1 MVEARTRG
9 MVEHAAIPTHFVGV
23 ANKMTL
29 MEISPR
35 SFLPTLTHVVTDDWA
50 LAKDVVHLNHGSYG
64 GCPRAVISAAAG
76 WRARLEAAPM
86 RFMVLD
92 WQGELDRARAALA
105 AFVRAP
111 DDQLVFMPNA
121 TSGVATALAAARI
134 EPGDDLLTT
143 DHAYRACRNQL
154 NRLAAARGARVVVA
168 ELPWPFDP
176 AAAVAAIRRA
186 VTPKTTLALLDHI
199 TSPSA
204 CVLPLEDVLA
214 VLPGVQVLVDGAHAP
229 GQIDL
234 DIGALLAKG
243 VTWYA
248 GNNHKWMCAPKG
260 TGFLVTTTAVRPL
273 VTSHGASPEYG
284 PPNRLHAE
292 LDWMGTYDPAAH
304 FAVATAIR
312 TVADLGGGWP
322 ATRWHNH
329 MLALELCDRLGG
341 TPVAPPDSLGAM
353 VAFPI
358 ELPAG
363 ITCRSLEDQLLRDG
377 YEVPVVDFFKGPLL
391 RVSAHLYTE
400 PGDAD
405 ALAAKLHALGVK
417 PL

>member
-1 MVEARTRG
+1 
-9 MVEHAAIPTHFVGV
+9 
-23 ANKMTL
+23 MTL
-29 MEISPR
+29 MGISRR
-35 SFLPTLTHVVTDDWA
+35 SLLRTLTHVVTDDWA

-64 GCPRAVISAAAG
+64 GCPRAVLSAAAG

-92 WQGELDRARAALA
+92 WQAELDRARGALA

-121 TSGVATALAAARI
+121 TNAVATALAAARI
-134 EPGDDLLTT
+134 EAGDDLLTT

-154 NRLAAARGARVVVA
+154 NRLAAARGARVIVA
-168 ELPWPFDP
+168 ELPWPYDP
-176 AAAVAAIRRA
+176 QGAVEAIRRT

-204 CVLPLEDVLA
+204 CILPLEDVLA
-214 VLPGVQVLVDGAHAP
+214 VLPGVQVIVDGAHAP

-260 TGFLVTTTAVRPL
+260 TGFLVTTTAIRPL

-304 FAVATAIR
+304 FAVATAIQK
-312 TVADLGGGWP
+312 VGDLGGGWP

-329 MLALELCDRLGG
+329 MLALELCARLGG
-341 TPVAPPDSLGAM
+341 TPVASLDSVGSM

-358 ELPAG
+358 ELPPG
-363 ITCRSLEDQLLRDG
+363 TTPRSLEDHLLRDG

-400 PGDAD
+400 AGDAD
-405 ALAAKLHALGVK
+405 ALGAKLHALGVRARDR
-417 PL
+417 LR

>member
-1 MVEARTRG
+1 MALKG
-9 MVEHAAIPTHFVGV
+9 
-23 ANKMTL
+23 
-29 MEISPR
+29 ISPR
-35 SFLPTLTHVVTDDWA
+35 SFLPTLTYVVTADWA
-50 LAKDVVHLNHGSYG
+50 LANDVVHLNHGSYG
-64 GCPRAVISAAAG
+64 GCPRAVLASAAG

-92 WQGELDRARAALA
+92 WQAELDRARAALA

-111 DDQLVFMPNA
+111 DDRLVFMPNA
-121 TSGVATALAAARI
+121 TNAVATALAAARI
-134 EPGDDLLTT
+134 EAGDELLTT

-154 NRLAAARGARVVVA
+154 NRLAAARGARVIVA

-176 AAAVAAIRRA
+176 AGAVEAIRRA

-204 CVLPLEDVLA
+204 CILPLEEILA

-234 DIGALLAKG
+234 DISALLARG

-248 GNNHKWMCAPKG
+248 GNNHKWMCAPKAS
-260 TGFLVTTTAVRPL
+260 GFLVTTTAIRPL

-304 FAVATAIR
+304 FAVATAIQ
-312 TVADLGGGWP
+312 TIADLGRGWP
-322 ATRWHNH
+322 ATRAHNH
-329 MLALELCDRLGG
+329 ALALELRHRLGG
-341 TPVAPPDSLGAM
+341 TPVAPDDSIGAM
-353 VAFPI
+353 AAFPI

-363 ITCRSLEDQLLRDG
+363 ETPRSLEDQLLRDG
-377 YEVPVVDFFKGPLL
+377 YEVPVVDFFRGPLL
-391 RVSAHLYTE
+391 RVSAHLYNE
-400 PGDAD
+400 PSDAN

-417 PL
+417 PRTL